1 MDHASVQA
9 VFEAIS
15 REIELYPRRKKGV
28 SEYFED
34 LVAAA
39 REALPAPLAPGGE
52 DELRVVTAMSWLGP
66 RGPAPP
72 CGLRDHLL
80 NAVLRPTIPD
90 PAQRLKRA
98 LEFTLA
104 YGCGRWA
111 SPSDPGAWSTMPW
124 PNAVTVLR
132 QEIQGWVREVLDRIV
147 LQTTVGPADA
157 RGDAH
162 LLASLLLHPLKTVE
176 HDPGHPPRIDRAA
189 AVTEIRVSRGHLT
202 HLGDE
207 AKYVFRVLGPAVVT
221 SFKKPETPR
230 LQGKAVVGRRDWADG
245 TRAVVTSR
253 PSATWLEVPAVR
265 RLELEPWQWAIVE
278 APHDLEVFEC
288 ACGTQGCPRKHRLGA
303 WDPADARTITLWSF
317 LASAVKG
324 PQSDARY
331 GSIVAGMYYPLLV
344 QGTPSL
350 PPMRGVRVEFK
361 GCACLARFQ
370 GDTCIKCG
378 AGKVCACLAR
388 FQGDTCVKCGA
399 GFDPATMLRNARDWI
414 VPADSPAYE
423 EQPRLRCVNKEEHYR
438 RLTGR
443 EPDRKLPETWENFYD
458 VPAEF
463 AALREAREAGDAD
476 RVKELRRIVFEETR
490 CPICAGRP
498 NSPES
503 HLWVWT
509 GRQVVGLAG
518 EEDCDD

>member
-9 VFEAIS
+9 VFEAVS
-15 REIELYPRRKKGV
+15 REIELYPRRKKRV
-28 SEYFED
+28 PEYFED
-34 LVAAA
+34 LVKAAE
-39 REALPAPLAPGGE
+39 EALPAPLASGDE

-66 RGPAPP
+66 RGSAPP

-80 NAVLRPTIPD
+80 NGLLRPIIAD
-90 PAQRLKRA
+90 PAERSARA

-104 YGCGRWA
+104 YGFGRWTL
-111 SPSDPGAWSTMPW
+111 PPGAGGWSTMPW

-132 QEIQGWVREVLDRIV
+132 QVIQGWVREVLEWLV
-147 LQTTVGPADA
+147 SQTTPGPIDA

-176 HDPGHPPRIDRAA
+176 HDPGHPPRIFRAA
-189 AVTEIRVSRGHLT
+189 EVTEIRVSRGHST
-202 HLGDE
+202 HLGDG

-221 SFKKPETPR
+221 SFEKAETPR
-230 LQGKAVVGRRDWADG
+230 LDRTDKVERRDWTDG

-253 PSATWLEVPAVR
+253 PSTTWLEVLAVQ
-265 RLELEPWQWAIVE
+265 RLELAPWQWAIVE
-278 APHDLEVFEC
+278 APHDLEIFEC

-303 WDPADARTITLWSF
+303 WDPADARKITLWSF

-324 PQSDARY
+324 PQSEVRY

-344 QGTPSL
+344 RGTPSL
-350 PPMRGVRVEFK
+350 SPVRGVRVEFK
-361 GCACLARFQ
+361 VCTCLEPFQ
-370 GDTCIKCG
+370 GDTCN
-378 AGKVCACLAR
+378 ACHAR
-388 FQGDTCVKCGA
+388 F
-399 GFDPATMLRNARDWI
+399 DPTSMLRIARDWI
-414 VPADSPAYE
+414 IPADSPAYE

-443 EPDRKLPETWENFYD
+443 EPDRKLPETWENFYN

-463 AALREAREAGDAD
+463 AAVREARKAGDAD

-490 CPICAGRP
+490 CPICSGRP
-498 NSPES
+498 KCQES

-509 GRQVVGLAG
+509 GRQVVELAR
-518 EEDCDD
+518 EEDCND

>member
-1 MDHASVQA
+1 MDHASVQSVFKA
-9 VFEAIS
+9 VS
-15 REIELYPRRKKGV
+15 REIELYPRRNKRV
-28 SEYFED
+28 PEYFED
-34 LVAAA
+34 LVKAA
-39 REALPAPLAPGGE
+39 REAMPAPLAPGDE

-66 RGPAPP
+66 HGPTPP

-80 NAVLRPTIPD
+80 NTVLRPTIPD
-90 PAQRLKRA
+90 LDERLERA

-111 SPSDPGAWSTMPW
+111 SPPGAGGWSTMPW

-132 QEIQGWVREVLDRIV
+132 QVIQGWVREVLDWLV
-147 LQTTVGPADA
+147 SQTTAGPTDA

-176 HDPGHPPRIDRAA
+176 HDPGHPPRIFRAA
-189 AVTEIRVSRGHLT
+189 EVTEIRVSRGHST
-202 HLGDE
+202 HLGDG

-221 SFKKPETPR
+221 SFEKAETPR
-230 LQGKAVVGRRDWADG
+230 LERTDEVERRDWADG

-265 RLELEPWQWAIVE
+265 RLELAPWQWAIVE
-278 APHDLEVFEC
+278 APAGLEIFEC
-288 ACGTQGCPRKHRLGA
+288 ACGTKGCPTKHRLGA

-324 PQSDARY
+324 PQSQARY

-350 PPMRGVRVEFK
+350 PPVRGVRAEFK
-361 GCACLARFQ
+361 VCTCQARFQ
-370 GDTCIKCG
+370 GDRCNKC
-378 AGKVCACLAR
+378 
-388 FQGDTCVKCGA
+388 DA
-399 GFDPATMLRNARDWI
+399 GFDPARMLRVARDWI

-423 EQPRLRCVNKEEHYR
+423 EHPRLRCVNKEDHYR

-443 EPDRKLPETWENFYD
+443 EPDGELPETWENFYD
-458 VPAEF
+458 VPADF
-463 AALREAREAGDAD
+463 TALLEAREAGETD
-476 RVKELRRIVFEETR
+476 RRKELRRTVFEETR

-498 NSPES
+498 KSQES
-503 HLWVWT
+503 HVWVWT
-509 GRQVVGLAG
+509 GRQVVELAG
-518 EEDCDD
+518 EEDRDD